1 MFLVYPHA
9 HFTALFLLSS
19 LDHTDLLTK
28 TFLTL
33 TYTQEWPHIYL
44 NIVLFIHVLVNCFF
58 LAIFEG
64 EREGKRE
71 RGGGCMWKHEW
82 VWSMGCRTWYL
93 CRPVQCVILSSSI
106 PSVPS
111 LMRQCLS
118 LNLKLPNPP
127 RLAGHTGA

>member
-19 LDHTDLLTK
+19 LDHTDLLPK

-71 RGGGCMWKHEW
+71 REGGVACG
-82 VWSMGCRTWYL
+82 SMNGFDLWGAEL
-93 CRPVQCVILSSSI
+93 GICVDQFNVSFCL
-106 PSVPS
+106 PQS
-111 LMRQCLS
+111 LLS
-118 LNLKLPNPP
+118 LLLWDSVSHWTWNSPIPLD
-127 RLAGHTGA
+127 